1 MDASKVA
8 LIVISQ
14 PEILFQLQDI
24 DLTVL
29 RSRQR
34 IQAIDQLLANDEAIR
49 SAQNRLTEAQNT
61 LTPLR
66 ARARNLEHEIQANE
80 SKSQTSEQQLYS
92 GAIKNT
98 KEMQDMQQEIES
110 LKKWHS
116 ELETQLLETMMSV
129 EAAEAALA
137 EAESALAA
145 ITTSRG
151 DEHRQLL
158 DERQDLQTRVQQ
170 LRQRREQVLKD
181 ILPANLQLYDKLRPR
196 KHNQPVALME
206 GNTCGICGVAQT
218 VAIER
223 AVRQGTT
230 ITHCSNCDRILVYKN

>member
-1 MDASKVA
+1 VDASKVA
-8 LIVISQ
+8 LIVMSQ

-24 DLTVL
+24 DLTFL

-34 IQAIDQLLANDEAIR
+34 IQAIDELLANDEVIR
-49 SAQNRLTEAQNT
+49 SAQARMTAAQNT

-66 ARARNLEHEIQANE
+66 ARARNLELEIQANE
-80 SKSQTSEQQLYS
+80 NKAQTSEQQLYS

-110 LKKWHS
+110 LKKWHI
-116 ELETQLLETMMSV
+116 ELETQLLETMMAA

-137 EAESALAA
+137 EAESAMAA
-145 ITTSRG
+145 VTASRG
-151 DEHRQLL
+151 NEHRQLL
-158 DERQDLQTRVQQ
+158 DERQDLQGRVQH
-170 LRQRREQVLKD
+170 LRERREQILKD
-181 ILPANLQLYDKLRPR
+181 ILPANLQLYDNLRPR
-196 KHNQPVALME
+196 KRNQPVALME
-206 GNTCGICGVAQT
+206 DNICGICGVAQT

-230 ITHCSNCDRILVYKN
+230 ITHCSNCDRILVFRN